1 MTNDSRV
8 LDLMKLD
15 VEQIYDA
22 HMQCE
27 GEEFLLEM
35 IREGLQRFK
44 DSNDAELKIKG
55 LIYETFN

>member
-1 MTNDSRV
+1 
-8 LDLMKLD
+8 MKLD